1 MNFSKLQRVVV
12 ILAVLSSIFILTIFL
27 LRASIANWALGKVKE
42 KFRTDYHATL
52 SFNNISVHG
61 LSGISGKEF
70 YIVQDNK
77 DTLTKAEA
85 LSFEL
90 DLFHALT
97 GDFRFKSFSI
107 RDGYFHPV
115 KKGKEDNYSFLLN
128 KGTNHE
134 SSDTSKGYGYMLNRL
149 LRSSFKALPPKL
161 KISGFNCVFIKD
173 QKEFVF
179 IIKKFFL
186 YDQNYRSS
194 IEIPDTHQVVL
205 SEGQIN
211 KRKRLISGN
220 LYGEVSS
227 MEVPFLNDL
236 FQLDFRFDTLTFNLA
251 ENRFSDE
258 KLNLKGKI
266 KFDALKIKHPK
277 LDSNELAFK
286 KIAVNY
292 FISLEKSSVTFES
305 DSAYLNDI
313 CLNGKATIDRKNQGI
328 YSLNLNMPEMEAQ
341 KFFSSLPVGLFS
353 SLEGIKVEG
362 KLSYQLNFYLDRS
375 MIDSL
380 KFSSNFSESGFKV
393 ISYGKTDFSKMNN
406 PFVHTAF
413 EKGVAVKSFTVG
425 IDNSE
430 FTPIDQI
437 SPYLK
442 NAVLCSEDGSFY
454 WHKGF
459 REDAFVMA
467 MKDNIRKGKFARGGS
482 TISMQ
487 LVKNVFLTREKTIAR
502 KVEEALIV
510 WIIENKRLTGK
521 ERMYEVYLNIIEWG
535 PGIYGIGNASKF
547 YFNKKPSDLTI
558 EESIFLASIVP
569 QPKAFKYY
577 FDGGGKLKPFLNQY
591 FKKIGTLLLRKEI
604 ITEEEN
610 NKIVPLVKLTGGA
623 AQYVFQD
630 SLAIDSS
637 FFQQDETLPSYFIKE

>member
-12 ILAVLSSIFILTIFL
+12 ILAVLSSIFVLTIFL
-27 LRASIANWALGKVKE
+27 LRVSIANWALGKVKE
-42 KFRTDYHATL
+42 KFRIDYQATL

-61 LSGISGKEF
+61 LSGISGKDF

-115 KKGKEDNYSFLLN
+115 KTGKEDNYSFLL
-128 KGTNHE
+128 KRGTSDE
-134 SSDTSKGYGYMLNRL
+134 SSDTSKGYGFIINRILNA
-149 LRSSFKALPPKL
+149 SFKVLPPKL
-161 KISGFNCVFIKD
+161 KISEYNCVFTKD
-173 QKEFVF
+173 TNEFVF
-179 IIKKFFL
+179 RIKKFHL
-186 YDQNYRSS
+186 YDKNYTSS
-194 IEIPDTHQVVL
+194 IEIPNTYQIL
-205 SEGQIN
+205 ISEGQIN

-220 LYGEVSS
+220 LYAEVSA
-227 MEVPFLNDL
+227 MEVPYLKDL
-236 FQLDFRFDTLTFNLA
+236 YQLDFKFDTLRFNLSD
-251 ENRFSDE
+251 NRFSNGELD
-258 KLNLKGKI
+258 LKGKFR
-266 KFDALKIKHPK
+266 FDALKIKHPK
-277 LDSNELAFK
+277 LDSNELALK
-286 KIAVNY
+286 KIDINY
-292 FISLEKSSVTFES
+292 FISLGKSSVTFET

-313 CLNGKATIDRKNQGI
+313 LLNGKATIDRKNQGI
-328 YSLNLNMPEMEAQ
+328 YALNLNMPELEAQ
-341 KFFSSLPVGLFS
+341 KFFSSLPVDLFS

-380 KFSSNFSESGFKV
+380 KFSSNFREKGFKV
-393 ISYGKTDFSKMNN
+393 ISYGKTDFSKMNK

-413 EKGVAVKSFTVG
+413 EKGVAVKTFTVG
-425 IDNSE
+425 IENAD
-430 FTPIDQI
+430 FAPIDQI

-459 REDAFVMA
+459 REDAFIMA
-467 MKDNIRKGKFARGGS
+467 LKDNILKGKFARGGS

-487 LVKNVFLTREKTIAR
+487 LVKNVFLSREKTIAR
-502 KVEEALIV
+502 KIEEALIV
-510 WIIENKRLTGK
+510 WLIENKKLTAK
-521 ERMYEVYLNIIEWG
+521 DRMYEVYLNIIEWG

-547 YFNKKPSDLTI
+547 YFNKRPSELTI

-577 FDGGGKLKPFLNQY
+577 FDGGGKLKPFLSHY
-591 FKKIGTLLLRKEI
+591 FRKIGTLLFRKEI

-610 NKIVPLVKLTGGA
+610 NKIVPIVKLTGGA

-630 SLAIDSS
+630 TLGIDSS
-637 FFQQDETLPSYFIKE
+637 LFQNEEIFP

>member
-12 ILAVLSSIFILTIFL
+12 ILAVLSSIFVLTIFL
-27 LRASIANWALGKVKE
+27 LRVAIANWALGKVKE
-42 KFRTDYHATL
+42 KFRIDYQATL
-52 SFNNISVHG
+52 SFDNISVHG
-61 LSGISGKEF
+61 LSGISGKDF

-115 KKGKEDNYSFLLN
+115 KTGKEDNYSFLL
-128 KGTNHE
+128 KRGTSDE
-134 SSDTSKGYGYMLNRL
+134 SSDTSKGYGFIINRILNA
-149 LRSSFKALPPKL
+149 SFKALPPKL
-161 KISGFNCVFIKD
+161 KISEYNCAFTKD
-173 QKEFVF
+173 NNEFVF
-179 IIKKFFL
+179 RIKKFHL
-186 YDQNYRSS
+186 YDKNYTSS
-194 IEIPDTHQVVL
+194 IEIPNTYQIL
-205 SEGQIN
+205 ISEGRIN

-220 LYGEVSS
+220 LYAEVSA
-227 MEVPFLNDL
+227 MEVPYLKDL
-236 FQLDFRFDTLTFNLA
+236 YQMDFKFDTLRFNLSD
-251 ENRFSDE
+251 NRFSNGELD
-258 KLNLKGKI
+258 LKGKFR
-266 KFDALKIKHPK
+266 FDALKIKHPK
-277 LDSNELAFK
+277 LDSNELALQ
-286 KIAVNY
+286 KIDVNY
-292 FISLEKSSVTFES
+292 FISLGKSSITFET

-313 CLNGKATIDRKNQGI
+313 LLNGKATIDRKNQGI
-328 YSLNLNMPEMEAQ
+328 YALNLNMPELEAQ
-341 KFFSSLPVGLFS
+341 KLFSSLPVDLFS

-362 KLSYQLNFYLDRS
+362 KLSYQLNFFLDRS

-380 KFSSNFSESGFKV
+380 KFSSNFREKGFKV
-393 ISYGKTDFSKMNN
+393 ISYGKTDFSKMNK

-413 EKGVAVKSFTVG
+413 EKGLAVKTFTVG
-425 IDNSE
+425 IENAD
-430 FTPIDQI
+430 FTPINQI

-454 WHKGF
+454 WHNGF
-459 REDAFVMA
+459 REDAFIMA
-467 MKDNIRKGKFARGGS
+467 LKDNILKGKFARGGS

-487 LVKNVFLTREKTIAR
+487 LVKNVFLSREKTIAR
-502 KVEEALIV
+502 KIEEALIV
-510 WIIENKRLTGK
+510 WLIENKKLTAK
-521 ERMYEVYLNIIEWG
+521 DRMYEVYLNIIEWG

-547 YFNKKPSDLTI
+547 YFNKRPSELTI

-577 FDGGGKLKPFLNQY
+577 FDSNGKLKPFLNHY
-591 FKKIGTLLLRKEI
+591 FRKIGTLLFRKEI

-610 NKIVPLVKLTGGA
+610 NKIVPIVKLTGGA

-630 SLAIDSS
+630 TLGIDSS
-637 FFQQDETLPSYFIKE
+637 LFQNEEIFP

>member
-1 MNFSKLQRVVV
+1 MSFSKLQRVVV
-12 ILAVLSSIFILTIFL
+12 ILAVLSSIFILTIFF
-27 LRASIANWALGKVKE
+27 LRDSIANWALAKVKE
-42 KFRTDYHATL
+42 KFRTDYQATF

-90 DLFHALT
+90 DLFHTLT

-115 KKGKEDNYSFLLN
+115 KKGKEDNYSFLL
-128 KGTNHE
+128 KRGASHE
-134 SSDTSKGYGYMLNRL
+134 SPDTSKGYGFTLNRIL
-149 LRSSFKALPPKL
+149 TASFKALPPRL
-161 KISGFNCVFIKD
+161 KISGFNCVFTKD
-173 QKEFVF
+173 NQEFIF
-179 IIKKFFL
+179 RIKKFFL
-186 YDQNYRSS
+186 YDKDYKSS
-194 IEIPDTHQVVL
+194 IEIPNTRQVL
-205 SEGQIN
+205 ISEGQIN
-211 KRKRLISGN
+211 KRKRLINGN
-220 LYGEVSS
+220 LYAEVSA
-227 MEVPFLNDL
+227 MEVPYLNDL
-236 FQLDFRFDTLTFNLA
+236 YQLDFRFDTLKFNLA
-251 ENRFSDE
+251 DNEFNDE
-258 KLNLKGKI
+258 QLNLKGKFR
-266 KFDALKIKHPK
+266 FDALKIKHPK
-277 LDSNELAFK
+277 LDSNELALK
-286 KIAVNY
+286 KIDVNY
-292 FISLEKSSVTFES
+292 FISLGKSSITFES
-305 DSAYLNDI
+305 DSTYLNDI
-313 CLNGKATIDRKNQGI
+313 CLNGKAIIDRKNQGL
-328 YSLNLNMPEMEAQ
+328 YALNLNMPELEAQ

-375 MIDSL
+375 IVDSL
-380 KFSSNFSESGFKV
+380 KFSSNFSEKGFKV
-393 ISYGKTDFSKMNN
+393 ISYGKTDFSKMNK

-413 EKGVAVKSFTVG
+413 EKGMAVKTFTVG
-425 IDNSE
+425 IDNPE

-437 SPYLK
+437 SPYVK

-487 LVKNVFLTREKTIAR
+487 LVKNVFLSREKTIAR

-510 WIIENKRLTGK
+510 WLIENKRLTGK

-547 YFNKKPSDLTI
+547 YFNKRPSELTV

-577 FDGGGKLKPFLNQY
+577 FDEDGKLKPFLSHY
-591 FKKIGTLLLRKEI
+591 FRKIGTLLFRKEI
-604 ITEEEN
+604 ITEEQSN
-610 NKIVPLVKLTGGA
+610 NITPLVKLTGGA

-630 SLAIDSS
+630 TLTIDSS
-637 FFQQDETLPSYFIKE
+637 LFQHEEILP

>member
-12 ILAVLSSIFILTIFL
+12 ILAVLSSVFVLTIFL
-27 LRASIANWALGKVKE
+27 LRVYIANWALGKVKE
-42 KFRTDYHATL
+42 KFKTDYQATL

-128 KGTNHE
+128 KGANHE
-134 SSDTSKGYGYMLNRL
+134 SPDTSKGYGYIINKL
-149 LRSSFKALPPKL
+149 LRVSFKALPPRL
-161 KISGFNCVFIKD
+161 KISGFNYGFTKD

-179 IIKKFFL
+179 KITKFSL
-186 YDQNYRSS
+186 YDKNYRAS
-194 IEIPDTHQVVL
+194 IEIPSTHQIL
-205 SEGQIN
+205 ISEGQIN

-220 LYGEVSS
+220 LYAEVSA
-227 MEVPFLNDL
+227 MKVPFLNDL
-236 FQLDFRFDTLTFNLA
+236 YQLDLRLDTLTFNLA
-251 ENRFSDE
+251 DNRFNDE
-258 KLNLKGKI
+258 QLDLKGKI
-266 KFDALKIKHPK
+266 KFNALKIKHPK
-277 LDSNELAFK
+277 LDSNELALK
-286 KIAVNY
+286 KIDVNY
-292 FISLEKSSVTFES
+292 LISLGKSSVTFES

-313 CLNGKATIDRKNQGI
+313 CLNGKATIDKENQGI
-328 YSLNLNMPEMEAQ
+328 YTLNLNMPELEAQ
-341 KFFSSLPVGLFS
+341 KFFSSLSAGLFS

-380 KFSSNFSESGFKV
+380 KFSSNFSEKGFKV

-413 EKGVAVKSFTVG
+413 EKGVAVKTFTVG

-467 MKDNIRKGKFARGGS
+467 MKENIRKGKFARGGS

-487 LVKNVFLTREKTIAR
+487 LVKNVFLSREKTIAR

-510 WIIENKRLTGK
+510 WLIENKRLTGK

-547 YFNKKPSDLTI
+547 YFNKKPSELTI

-577 FDGGGKLKPFLNQY
+577 FGEGGKLKPFLNQY
-591 FKKIGTLLLRKEI
+591 FRKIGTLLFRKKI

-610 NKIVPLVKLTGGA
+610 NKIVPFVKLTGGA
-623 AQYVFQD
+623 VQYVFQD
-630 SLAIDSS
+630 TLTIDSS
-637 FFQQDETLPSYFIKE
+637 LFQPEEILP